1 MPAFTLHYLFGTD
14 TLHDLNDG
22 RIKRAARNHPCAFS
36 LGLQGPDIF
45 FYYLP
50 MYLKEEKIGTMM
62 HDGGANLFFRNLM
75 TYQEKLADEDE
86 RQLVLAY
93 MAGMLGHYSL
103 DTVFHPY
110 VYAYTDFHPG
120 LKQSKS
126 YYAKH
131 FAMESDLD
139 LLYLREQKGI
149 SPGEFRQYRT
159 IALGYQEQRR
169 IAKALCYAIL
179 RTYQRGFPLP
189 AMMAVIYS
197 MRLGT
202 AALRDHTGLKK
213 WLVQKLEKPFFGCP
227 LVSSLIEGSRV
238 TDPHKLLNRNHES
251 WRNPWD
257 LTVESK
263 KSVAELYQQAKL
275 RYVGILRL
283 LEEYPRSD
291 RPRRQELWSR
301 IGNLSYHSGLDIK

>member
-14 TLHDLNDG
+14 TLHDLENG
-22 RIKRAARNHPCAFS
+22 RIKRAARNYPCAFS

-75 TYQEKLADEDE
+75 AYQEKLADEGE
-86 RQLVLAY
+86 QELVLAY

-126 YYAKH
+126 YYARH

-139 LLYLREQKGI
+139 LLYLRKQKGI
-149 SPGEFRQYRT
+149 SPREFRQYRT
-159 IALGYQEQRR
+159 IALSYQEQRGL
-169 IAKALCYAIL
+169 AKALCSAIL
-179 RTYQRGFPLP
+179 RTYQRGFTVP

-202 AALRDHTGLKK
+202 AALRDRTGFKK
-213 WLVQKLEKPFFGCP
+213 WLVQRLEKPFFGCP
-227 LVSSLIEGSRV
+227 LVSSLIEGGKV
-238 TDPHKLLNRNHES
+238 QNPDKLCNQNHVS

-263 KSVAELYQQAKL
+263 KSAAELYEQAKR
-275 RYVGILRL
+275 RYGRILRL
-283 LEEYPRSD
+283 LEVYPKSSRAG
-291 RPRRQELWSR
+291 RQELWSR
-301 IGNLSYHSGLDIK
+301 IGNLSYHSGLEIK